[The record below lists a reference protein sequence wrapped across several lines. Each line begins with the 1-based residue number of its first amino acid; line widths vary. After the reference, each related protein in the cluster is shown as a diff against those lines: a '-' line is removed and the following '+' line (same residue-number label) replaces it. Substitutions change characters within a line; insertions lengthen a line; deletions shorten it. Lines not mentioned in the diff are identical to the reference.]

1 VPHGARAWIRRESD
15 ERGLQTDGFRCFV
28 EDFQGDHWDRTG
40 DLVEL
45 LIWALVDHAAEEYC
59 VWNEARQ
66 DWDRPSQ
73 DEVRAMITGS

>member
-1 VPHGARAWIRRESD
+1 
-15 ERGLQTDGFRCFV
+15 
-28 EDFQGDHWDRTG
+28 
-40 DLVEL
+40 